1 MYLPTHALLFVECY
15 MKQKHKLFKGCSV
28 INVFGVFFT
37 ILTQDAVAWYP
48 VLWTLNEEVQVYSR
62 RVMEL
67 CFLG

>member
-1 MYLPTHALLFVECY
+1 
-15 MKQKHKLFKGCSV
+15 MKQKHKLLKGCSV
-28 INVFGVFFT
+28 INVFGVFVT